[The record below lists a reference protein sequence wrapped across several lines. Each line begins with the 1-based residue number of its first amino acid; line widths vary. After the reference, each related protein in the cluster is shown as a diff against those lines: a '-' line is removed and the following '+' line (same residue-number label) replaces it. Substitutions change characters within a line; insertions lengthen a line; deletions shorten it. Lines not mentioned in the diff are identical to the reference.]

1 MARAPAKRSNRRSSP
16 RALSTDAIE
25 MLKAD
30 HKAVN
35 GLFKEFEK
43 LHEDGDDT
51 SKVIQFVREAL
62 VIHSALEKE
71 IFYPAGRE
79 QAGEEEEELLD
90 EAEVEH
96 RSVEDLIRML
106 GSRKLPE
113 KKREANF
120 TVLMEYVRHHVKE
133 EENEM
138 FPKVRRLKRLD
149 LSAVGAQMEKRK
161 ATLLRKAMR

>member
-1 MARAPAKRSNRRSSP
+1 MRLANPGYLTERTAMARAPAKRSNRRSSP
-16 RALSTDAIE
+16 KALSTDAIE

-71 IFYPAGRE
+71 IFYPAVRE
-79 QAGEEEEELLD
+79 RAGEE
-90 EAEVEH
+90 
-96 RSVEDLIRML
+96 
-106 GSRKLPE
+106 
-113 KKREANF
+113 
-120 TVLMEYVRHHVKE
+120 E